1 MNQRDLSC
9 SVIVLL
15 SAVFMQTITCPVI
28 YVYIWLN
35 LKVFVWDMN
44 LKMSIF
50 VWSVDADQMLH
61 LCASSYFI

>member
-35 LKVFVWDMN
+35 LKVFV
-44 LKMSIF
+44 
-50 VWSVDADQMLH
+50 
-61 LCASSYFI
+61 